1 MLKQNRLETL
11 FYLMVVFAL
20 LGPSFSIPIQA
31 NFTLTLFR
39 IFFVLL
45 GFSLFV
51 RWVREREW
59 RISYTH
65 SIQWVARFFLFW
77 FIYGVISLTW
87 AVSLSSGIRYLIFLG
102 MMCLLTLSFP
112 TFVKTDQ
119 QYGKLMRILFDVFT
133 FIVFVGV
140 FESITLLH
148 LPSSRAFGTSSAD
161 VTSVFTNQNDL
172 GTCIT
177 LAFPFLIAGLIML
190 KVERKYQWMLY
201 FVAVYAIYVLLATG
215 SRSNV
220 LFALPVSMIV
230 LVLALAYAV
239 DKSTWSKKFWVKST
253 FALVAGI
260 LIIMLMSSLFLSNIA
275 REVTRSK
282 LANVFGLFQ
291 DIRKTPWQLD
301 AGGFEVIRGSTG
313 ESVTVR
319 KFLIINGLKFLHKSY
334 YFGVGAGNIQ
344 SWMKGAPKVNKVDM
358 HNWWIEVL
366 VNFGVLVFALYLFFY
381 LWILYRLWKLVQ
393 PKKTPSLH
401 PWLRWGAV
409 SSLASLLGYVLG
421 AISPSTAIHFTPMW
435 ISIGVALAII
445 QRSEREQTERI
456 DLKK

>member
-20 LGPSFSIPIQA
+20 LGPSFGISIQA

-51 RWVREREW
+51 RLVRERELG
-59 RISYTH
+59 ISYTH
-65 SIQWVARFFLFW
+65 SIQWVGRFFLFW

-87 AVSLSSGIRYLIFLG
+87 AVSLPSGIRYLIFLG
-102 MMCLLTLSFP
+102 MMSLLTLSFP
-112 TFVKTDQ
+112 AFVKTDQ
-119 QYGKLMRILFDVFT
+119 QYRKLMRILFAVFT

-177 LAFPFLIAGLIML
+177 LTFPFLTAGLIML
-190 KVERKYQWMLY
+190 KIERKQQWMLY

-230 LVLALAYAV
+230 FVLALAYAV
-239 DKSTWSKKFWVKST
+239 DKSTWSKKFWVKSI
-253 FALVAGI
+253 FALVAGV
-260 LIIMLMSSLFLSNIA
+260 LIVIVMSSLFLSDAA
-275 REVTRSK
+275 REATRSK
-282 LANVFGLFQ
+282 LTNMFGFFQ

-301 AGGFEVIRGSTG
+301 TGEFGVIRGSTG
-313 ESVTVR
+313 ESATVR

-334 YFGVGAGNIQ
+334 YFGVGAGNVEV
-344 SWMKGAPKVNKVDM
+344 WMKGAPKVNKVNM
-358 HNWWIEVL
+358 HNWWIEIL
-366 VNFGVLVFALYLFFY
+366 VNFGILVFIIYLFFY
-381 LWILYRLWKLVQ
+381 LWLLYRLWKLVQ

-409 SSLASLLGYVLG
+409 SSLASLMGYVLG
-421 AISPSTAIHFTPMW
+421 AVSPSTAIHFTPMW
-435 ISIGVALAII
+435 ISIGVALAVI
-445 QRSEREQTERI
+445 QRSEREQTE
-456 DLKK
+456 